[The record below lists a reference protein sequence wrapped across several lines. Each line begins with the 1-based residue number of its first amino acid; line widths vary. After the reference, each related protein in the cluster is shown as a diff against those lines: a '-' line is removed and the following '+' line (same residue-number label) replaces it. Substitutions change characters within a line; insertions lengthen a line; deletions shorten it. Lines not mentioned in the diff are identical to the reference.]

1 MTSIN
6 GHLKGY
12 FYEDAYI
19 RTSCKE
25 FDISNLDNKY
35 IHLTNDAVQKNS
47 MDYGKYE
54 NGNKMSL
61 HDFQKYLRHIGN
73 VQTNPNGDS
82 YYANIDV
89 FRDLMPQIR
98 RLVTDSYRA
107 VYGKIDPGRLR
118 NSFEVTISFL

>member
-12 FYEDAYI
+12 FYEDCYI

-47 MDYGKYE
+47 QDYGKYE

-61 HDFQKYLRHIGN
+61 HDFQKYLKQIGN
-73 VQTNPNGDS
+73 SSNPNGDS

-89 FRDLMPQIR
+89 WRDLMP
-98 RLVTDSYRA
+98 
-107 VYGKIDPGRLR
+107 
-118 NSFEVTISFL
+118 

>member
-6 GHLKGY
+6 GRLKGY

-25 FDISNLDNKY
+25 FDINSLDNKF
-35 IHLTNDAVQKNS
+35 IHLTNDAVQKFS
-47 MDYGKYE
+47 QDYGKYE

-61 HDFQKYLRHIGN
+61 HDFQKYLKHLSSN
-73 VQTNPNGDS
+73 KATGDP
-82 YYANIDV
+82 YYANIDI

-98 RLVTDSYRA
+98 RLVADSYRA
-107 VYGKIDPGRLR
+107 VSGKIDPDRLS
-118 NSFEVTISFL
+118 NTFEVRHLILNF